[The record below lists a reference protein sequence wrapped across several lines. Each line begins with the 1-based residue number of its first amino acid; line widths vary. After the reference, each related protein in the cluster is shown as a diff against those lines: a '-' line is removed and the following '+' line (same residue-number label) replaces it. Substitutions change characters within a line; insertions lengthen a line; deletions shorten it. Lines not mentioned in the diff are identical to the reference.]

1 MADHVFIDGLEVEC
15 IIGTQP
21 WERGVRQTL
30 RLDLDVEAYCR
41 PAGSTDDLSRAL
53 DYAAV
58 AAAVR
63 AAVETSSHQ
72 LVETVAEES
81 AALILRDFPIALA
94 VTVRVTKSGAV
105 PGARAVGVV
114 VTRRRGAGA

>member
-1 MADHVFIDGLEVEC
+1 MADRVFIEGLEVEC

-30 RLDLDVEAYCR
+30 RLDLEIEAYCR
-41 PAGSTDDLSRAL
+41 PAGSTDDLARAL

-58 AAAVR
+58 AAEVR
-63 AAVETSSHQ
+63 AAVESSSHH
-72 LVETVAEES
+72 LVETVAEQS
-81 AALILRDFPIALA
+81 AALVLRDFPIAQA

-105 PGARAVGVV
+105 PGAKAVGVSI
-114 VTRRRGAGA
+114 TRRRGASA

>member
-1 MADHVFIDGLEVEC
+1 MADHVFIEGLEIEC
-15 IIGTQP
+15 VIGTQP

-30 RLDLDVEAYCR
+30 RLDLEIEAYCR
-41 PAGSTDDLSRAL
+41 PAGTSDDVSRAL

-63 AAVETSSHQ
+63 AAIEESSHQ
-72 LVETVAEES
+72 LIETVAEEV
-81 AALILRDFPIALA
+81 AALVLRDFRIALA

-105 PGARAVGVV
+105 PGARAVGVAI
-114 VTRRRGAGA
+114 TRRRGASA

>member
-1 MADHVFIDGLEVEC
+1 MADRVFIEGLEVDC

-30 RLDLDVEAYCR
+30 RLDLEIEAYCR
-41 PAGSTDDLSRAL
+41 PAGTSDDLSRAL

-63 AAVETSSHQ
+63 AAVEASSH
-72 LVETVAEES
+72 LLIETVAEQV
-81 AALILRDFPIALA
+81 AALVLHDYPIAQA
-94 VTVRVTKSGAV
+94 VTVRVTKSGVV
-105 PGARAVGVV
+105 PGAQSVGVAI
-114 VTRRRGAGA
+114 TRRRAAGA